1 MSNRSEPAAVWLKR
15 NGLLTRWLHGTNA
28 LTVLILLFTG
38 LALGDRFGDGLV
50 ELSGG
55 HELINDVHQWLGTG
69 YTVAAAVL
77 ALVFA
82 RKTAGLLR
90 DMAVFRRTDWAW
102 MPAFARHY
110 FRPGHH
116 APPFHE
122 GRFDPAQRLV
132 FIGLTV
138 SLVLV
143 AASGI
148 VLFAFV
154 DMSRAVFMWTIRTH
168 IAAAWLLIISTI
180 LHVLAG
186 LGLPRT
192 HRGLVRAMFG
202 DGRVR
207 LGLAQTLWPGW
218 VRGQQHQN
226 DRADELSGDDGRQ

>member
-1 MSNRSEPAAVWLKR
+1 
-15 NGLLTRWLHGTNA
+15 
-28 LTVLILLFTG
+28 
-38 LALGDRFGDGLV
+38 
-50 ELSGG
+50 
-55 HELINDVHQWLGTG
+55 
-69 YTVAAAVL
+69 
-77 ALVFA
+77 
-82 RKTAGLLR
+82 
-90 DMAVFRRTDWAW
+90 MAVFRRADRAW

-180 LHVLAG
+180 VHVLAWV
-186 LGLPRT
+186 GLPRT
-192 HRGLVRAMFG
+192 RC
-202 DGRVR
+202 
-207 LGLAQTLWPGW
+207 GLARVMSGGGRGW
-218 VRGQQHQN
+218 LGMAGCHSAGCVHGW
-226 DRADELSGDDGRQ
+226 